1 MYSWS
6 RMTSTLFWIGII
18 SLVVLCGERT
28 TSAVSVKKER
38 ESSRQE
44 PSGLNPCNFNWEVET
59 NSVSDL
65 LKCIEN
71 LAEDSKSTSL
81 AFPKDQETQARQRPG
96 SYEFS
101 NGGLGNAPYRPSRP
115 KDPPQYPFGSGPY
128 GSEGFPESS
137 DLGLAD
143 ALTSISQ
150 YDDLKC
156 VPRLLCEIAGG
167 SKPGGGDYKASSP
180 GSFGMNT
187 VLGLLTGYNFEEA
200 SPLLGFAK
208 AALLGYSNKGDPSVC
223 YEEYVRCPKN
233 PRALVHYLNNH
244 NGGFFRF
251 FQNTRNSN
259 AESSN
264 GIGYAR
270 KRPALPPGLSGP
282 ESDRTGTG
290 ELKFDNLESL
300 LRQDE
305 MERILHPFNEH
316 SKVVFPEDEKPGT
329 RVSKSLQSN
338 PSSAFF
344 PSTSKDQSL
353 FFPLQ
358 NDDESLEE
366 NNIVAFE
373 SAEDSQGLRNY
384 NSYSKYGKRLRLLVP
399 DQVKDPQSIVV
410 FPDDRD
416 ERRVR
421 FVSPEF
427 SNNPSSY
434 DRRAKISERSYSS
447 DERISTSESQAP
459 VEEAKKNQELSSDNH
474 QSHSI

>member
-1 MYSWS
+1 
-6 RMTSTLFWIGII
+6 MTSTLFWIGIASFVI
-18 SLVVLCGERT
+18 PCVQRT
-28 TSAVSVKKER
+28 ALAVSVKKQH
-38 ESSRQE
+38 ESSGQE
-44 PSGLNPCNFNWEVET
+44 PSGLNPCNINSEVKT

-71 LAEDSKSTSL
+71 LAEDSKSASF
-81 AFPKDQETQARQRPG
+81 AFPKDQETQGRQRPG
-96 SYEFS
+96 SYGFA
-101 NGGLGNAPYRPSRP
+101 NGGLGGALYRPGRP
-115 KDPPQYPFGSGPY
+115 KDPPQYPFGSGLY
-128 GSEGFPESS
+128 GSEGYAESS

-167 SKPGGGDYKASSP
+167 SKPGGGNYKASSL

-208 AALLGYSNKGDPSVC
+208 AALLGYSSKGDPSVC

-251 FQNTRNSN
+251 FKNTRHSN
-259 AESSN
+259 VAQSSN

-270 KRPALPPGLSGP
+270 TRPALPPGLSGP

-290 ELKFDNLESL
+290 KLKFDNPDPL

-305 MERILHPFNEH
+305 TERILHPFHEY
-316 SKVVFPEDEKPGT
+316 SKVVFPEDEKSGT

-344 PSTSKDQSL
+344 PATSKDQSF
-353 FFPLQ
+353 FFPLRD
-358 NDDESLEE
+358 DDESLED

-373 SAEDSQGLRNY
+373 SDEDLQGLRNY
-384 NSYSKYGKRLRLLVP
+384 NSYSKYENRLP
-399 DQVKDPQSIVV
+399 SDQVKGPQSIVI
-410 FPDDRD
+410 FPNDRD

-421 FVSPEF
+421 FVGSEF

-434 DRRAKISERSYSS
+434 DRRADISERSYSS
-447 DERISTSESQAP
+447 DDRTSTSATQAP
-459 VEEAKKNQELSSDNH
+459 LQEAKKNRELSSNNH
-474 QSHSI
+474 QSHSV